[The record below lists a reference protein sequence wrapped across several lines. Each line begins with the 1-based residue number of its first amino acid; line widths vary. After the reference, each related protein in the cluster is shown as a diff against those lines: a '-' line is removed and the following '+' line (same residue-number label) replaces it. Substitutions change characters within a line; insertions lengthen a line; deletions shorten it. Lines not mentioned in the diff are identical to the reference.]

1 MTSPQ
6 TKQLL
11 DLLDGFEM
19 TKSQHDW
26 LEQRFSNMT
35 EKEKLLFR
43 GGMELERPQSV
54 SHVMLIASQLD
65 HFDLIYGA
73 GDVAALGR
81 FVMDRIENTPEA
93 ARPFLDAERVG
104 NAYRQAHR
112 GTFCAGHFIQS
123 DQLTDPFMA
132 EDPTPLSP
140 TGDYAIRVKLASRN
154 NMDGVWVGFP
164 DTGEYMDAAH
174 PDELL
179 LGLDALQ
186 AETLGE
192 CIVLEVD
199 CCLPQLEDIP
209 SQYDSAGELVRRAID
224 FGYTWAERGQGEPRW
239 LDKWQAVMELEDCRR
254 MDLALDLAQNLDRY
268 AFFPRG
274 VDLQAYGRELAVRA
288 GLIPSHGALTD
299 AFDGAAYAE
308 DQMGRYGLSATD
320 HGYVAWNG
328 GEIHYEYS
336 QPPNSLTISM

>member
-1 MTSPQ
+1 MPEQNT
-6 TKQLL
+6 
-11 DLLDGFEM
+11 DLFDHLDGFYL
-19 TKSQHDW
+19 TKSEHEW

-35 EKEKLLFR
+35 EKEKLLFQ
-43 GGMELERPQSV
+43 GGMELEQPQSV
-54 SHVMLIASQLD
+54 SHVMLLASQLD
-65 HFDLIYGA
+65 HFNLLYGA
-73 GDVAALGR
+73 GDDAALGR
-81 FVMDRIENTPEA
+81 FVMDRIENASEA

-112 GTFCAGHFIQS
+112 GTFCGGHFIQS
-123 DQLTDPFMA
+123 DQLTNPFMA
-132 EDPTPLSP
+132 EDPAPLP
-140 TGDYAIRVKLASRN
+140 TAGDYAIRVKLASRN

-164 DTGEYMDAAH
+164 DTGEYMDTAH

-179 LGLDALQ
+179 LGLDALK

-209 SQYDSAGELVRRAID
+209 SQYDSAGELVRHAID
-224 FGYTWAERGQGEPRW
+224 FGYVWAEQGQGEPRW

-254 MDLALDLAQNLDRY
+254 LDLALDLAQNLQHY
-268 AFFPRG
+268 VFFPRDM
-274 VDLQAYGRELAVRA
+274 DLEAHGRELAIRNR
-288 GLIPSHGALTD
+288 LIPSHGVLTD

-308 DQMGRYGLSATD
+308 AQMGRYGLSATD

-336 QPPNSLTISM
+336 QPEGQGPAMSM